1 MLFPPSMLS
10 LRTTSSSFFNCL
22 VLPLLNEVFILCTG
36 VKGPGYNI
44 AFIAGY
50 GSIAW
55 YIYMDK

>member
-1 MLFPPSMLS
+1 MKF
-10 LRTTSSSFFNCL
+10 SFSAP
-22 VLPLLNEVFILCTG
+22 VG

>member
-1 MLFPPSMLS
+1 MLS